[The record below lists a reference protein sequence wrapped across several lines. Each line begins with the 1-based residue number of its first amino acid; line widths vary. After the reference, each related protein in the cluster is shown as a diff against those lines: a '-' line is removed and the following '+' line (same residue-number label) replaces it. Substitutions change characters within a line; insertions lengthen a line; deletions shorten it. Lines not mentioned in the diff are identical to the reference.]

1 MKLRVSGF
9 SAIRV
14 SGRRL
19 ELGAEFEASDNDAER
34 LMAAGYAEPV
44 AKQPAEPTG
53 EATQEPVERPK
64 RKGKGKA

>member
-19 ELGAEFEASDNDAER
+19 EFGAEFEASDADAER
-34 LMAAGYAEPV
+34 LMAAGYAEP
-44 AKQPAEPTG
+44 AAEQPAEAPA
-53 EATQEPVERPK
+53 EATDEPVEKPK